1 MTQTEL
7 VFDTTKYRK
16 DFGAWLGSNNHI
28 WRAFATKANEIWY
41 RGRRHYSAR
50 TIVEVLR
57 HESALAEVGGEW
69 KISNNFIPDLAR
81 MYQEAFPDRADLFET
96 RLMPGGLR
104 AA

>member
-1 MTQTEL
+1 MNQL
-7 VFDTTKYRK
+7 ALPFDRSKYRA
-16 DFGAWLGSNNHI
+16 DFAAWLLLNQHI
-28 WRAFATKANEIWY
+28 WLAFCTKADAIWS

-69 KISNNFIPDLAR
+69 KINGNYVPDLSR
-81 MYQEAFPDRADLFET
+81 LYQATFPERAGLFET
-96 RLMPGGLR
+96 RCLSTSQR